1 MEVNEQAVTN
11 LLTMPVMPSG
21 MADGDTDGGAVVQQ
35 QQQAYMQQQQ
45 QGLPMVAA
53 ASPVVT
59 AAASATPAAPAPAP
73 APVATTSTANPVAG
87 EQPIAGLIN
96 CEFALSFKIC
106 RACC

>member
-1 MEVNEQAVTN
+1 MRNEPTGDVVEVNEQAVTN
-11 LLTMPVMPSG
+11 LLTM
-21 MADGDTDGGAVVQQ
+21 
-35 QQQAYMQQQQ
+35 
-45 QGLPMVAA
+45 
-53 ASPVVT
+53 T